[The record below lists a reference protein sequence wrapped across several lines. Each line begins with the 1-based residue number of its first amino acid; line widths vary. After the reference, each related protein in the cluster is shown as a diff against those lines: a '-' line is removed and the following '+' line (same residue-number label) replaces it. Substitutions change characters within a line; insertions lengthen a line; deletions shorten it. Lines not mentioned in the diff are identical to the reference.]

1 VEANVYGG
9 VPGFGSSVNTAVGP
23 KLASTGVN
31 SSGGPGNPVW
41 ASPGNVGSTSFYTT
55 AGFATSAGSGGTGY
69 NYASFFGFTIPLSF
83 AVVGVNV
90 IGVAFSDASAGFVGL
105 QLQLLKNGQP
115 VGTPKVVPIGSSA
128 AAFNAGGNGDLWGIP
143 GGLLAS
149 DVNQSNFG
157 VAVAGVYQ
165 ASYSSGVHTWS
176 VNSVNVVIFAQ
187 DPSNIN
193 PWVGSGTML
202 SGIFSL
208 PYGGGM
214 QIAAWTAS
222 SVGVIQTIQD
232 VRPSGITSM
241 PVVNGFQEQVTDSP
255 TLMRTLDNSFHIRAD
270 LLQPTGKIFVGGGQ
284 IKLPN
289 SIVVTW
295 NGAGP
300 PNYFYLGPFV
310 RSGVIAG
317 QSAVTGRPGLSDA
330 VKGIVQLFIDQ
341 TGAVTWNDAPA
352 YPAPETSFASNYFPL
367 AVAYIDSAARIN
379 NIVDARPAQ

>member
-1 VEANVYGG
+1 MPDWPFMSYQVDPYLNPTDPPSSLYPSFPGERCTSYRADPVPRGIYLQYAGATNARGSTICQGTPVEANVYGG

-55 AGFATSAGSGGTGY
+55 ADFATSAGSGGTGY

-187 DPSNIN
+187 IPPI
-193 PWVGSGTML
+193 L
-202 SGIFSL
+202 
-208 PYGGGM
+208 
-214 QIAAWTAS
+214 
-222 SVGVIQTIQD
+222 
-232 VRPSGITSM
+232 
-241 PVVNGFQEQVTDSP
+241 
-255 TLMRTLDNSFHIRAD
+255 IR
-270 LLQPTGKIFVGGGQ
+270 G
-284 IKLPN
+284 
-289 SIVVTW
+289 
-295 NGAGP
+295 
-300 PNYFYLGPFV
+300 
-310 RSGVIAG
+310 
-317 QSAVTGRPGLSDA
+317 
-330 VKGIVQLFIDQ
+330 
-341 TGAVTWNDAPA
+341 
-352 YPAPETSFASNYFPL
+352 
-367 AVAYIDSAARIN
+367 
-379 NIVDARPAQ
+379 